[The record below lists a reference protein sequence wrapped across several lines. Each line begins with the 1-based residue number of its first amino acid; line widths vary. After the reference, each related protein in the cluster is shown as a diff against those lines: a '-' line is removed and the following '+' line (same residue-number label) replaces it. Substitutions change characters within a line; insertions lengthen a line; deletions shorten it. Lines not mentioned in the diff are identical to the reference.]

1 MLAYVHFLLYF
12 EGTSPRYARPPRSY
26 GRAMQHIL
34 QTLALFI
41 SKSALPYCTTL
52 ILTIMS
58 KLP

>member
-12 EGTSPRYARPPRSY
+12 EGTDLRPPRSY

-41 SKSALPYCTTL
+41 RKSALPYCTTL

>member
-1 MLAYVHFLLYF
+1 MLAYVQYLLYLR
-12 EGTSPRYARPPRSY
+12 GHRPRYARPPRSY

-41 SKSALPYCTTL
+41 RKSALPYCTTL